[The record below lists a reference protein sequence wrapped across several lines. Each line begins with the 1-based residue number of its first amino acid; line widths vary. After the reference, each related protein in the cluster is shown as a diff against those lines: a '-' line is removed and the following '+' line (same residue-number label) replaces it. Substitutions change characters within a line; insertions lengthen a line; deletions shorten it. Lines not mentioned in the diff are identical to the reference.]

1 MKTLLAASLAL
12 TAFAHAEL
20 KLPSIIGDRMVLQQK
35 QANPIWGW
43 DNPDAEVTVHIGE
56 QAHTTQAGKD
66 GRWEVKLDA
75 MPASSEPQQMTV
87 TGSSEIVVKDILV
100 GEVWLCSGQS
110 NMGWILKNSFGQD
123 LTKLAADLPQLRL
136 MTMPKIGTQEMKE
149 DFNGKWELSNAES
162 AANFSAVGYYF
173 GKTLHEILGVPVG
186 LINNAWGGSAAE
198 AWVQRDVLE
207 KDGRFDAYIDQWKK
221 KEILFETGDLDE
233 ESAKKLKEELSN
245 QHRPGNLYAGTLHPV
260 IGYGIRGTIWYQG
273 ETNAGRAYQYDDLMN
288 LLITTWRKDWG
299 QGDFPF
305 YFVQLADFQ
314 DETSNPIESS
324 WAELREAQTNTLRD
338 IPNTGQAVITDLGA
352 ANDIHPREKR
362 DVAERLLRWALA
374 KDYGYEIAYRSPEFR
389 EMEVEDGKAI
399 LSFDHTGGGL
409 KTYDVNDVR
418 GFTVCG
424 ADGKWKNAEGKIIGD
439 QRIEVFSKEVPEP
452 TAVRYAWATNPV
464 CNIVSKEGLP
474 LTPFRTDDFPLTTEP
489 KK

>member
-1 MKTLLAASLAL
+1 MKTLLTVSLAL

-20 KLPSIIGDRMVLQQK
+20 KLSSMVGDHMVLQQK
-35 QANPIWGW
+35 QVNPIWGW

-75 MPASSEPQQMTV
+75 MPASSEPREMTV

-110 NMGWILKNSFGQD
+110 NMGWALNNSFGQD

-136 MTMPKIGTQEMKE
+136 ITMPKIGTQEIKKT
-149 DFNGKWELSNAES
+149 FNGKWELSNAES
-162 AANFSAVGYYF
+162 AGNFSAVGYYF

-207 KDGRFDAYIDQWKK
+207 KDGRFDAYIGQWKK
-221 KEILFETGDLDE
+221 KEDQYEKGGLDE
-233 ESAKKLKEELSN
+233 KIRKALEQELSQ
-245 QHRPGNLYAGTLHPV
+245 QHRPGNLYAGTLAPV

-273 ETNAGRAYQYDDLMN
+273 ETNAGRAYQYDDLMK
-288 LLITTWRKDWG
+288 LLITSWRKDWG

-314 DETSNPIESS
+314 DETPNPGESS
-324 WAELREAQTNTLRD
+324 WAELREAQTNTLREV
-338 IPNTGQAVITDLGA
+338 PNTGQAVITDLGES
-352 ANDIHPREKR
+352 NDIHPREKR

-374 KDYGYEIAYRSPEFR
+374 KDYGYDISYRSPEFR
-389 EMEVEDGKAI
+389 EMEIKDGKAI

-409 KTYDVNDVR
+409 KTSDVSTVR
-418 GFTVCG
+418 GFAVCG
-424 ADGKWKNAEGKIIGD
+424 ADKKWKSAEGKIIGD
-439 QRIEVFSKEVPEP
+439 RRIEVSSKEVSEP

-474 LTPFRTDDFPLTTEP
+474 LTPFRTDDFPLTTQP
-489 KK
+489 K